1 MCMGVDPALIGA
13 QPACAAT
20 RHLPAAYGSS
30 ARGGALGLLP
40 TSVMEAYL
48 GLVYVTMVVMRS

>member
-1 MCMGVDPALIGA
+1 MDMDPPLIGA

-20 RHLPAAYGSS
+20 QHLPATDGSS

-40 TSVMEAYL
+40 TSVLESYL
-48 GLVYVTMVVMRS
+48 GLAYVTMVVMHS